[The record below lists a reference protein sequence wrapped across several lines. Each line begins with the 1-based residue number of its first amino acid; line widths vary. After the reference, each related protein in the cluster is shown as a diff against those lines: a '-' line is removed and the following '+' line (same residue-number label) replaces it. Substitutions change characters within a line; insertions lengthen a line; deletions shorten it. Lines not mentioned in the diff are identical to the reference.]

1 VDEVTSRAL
10 EQLVAGARL
19 GPLAGPHHLFQ
30 EVAAGDR
37 PQRGLHV
44 LRVDLLGKV
53 AVLDVGYNDAP
64 GGFGAGVDRVMRAL
78 LDAGVDQVVW
88 ITLRERRP
96 SWAEINDQIREARKR
111 WPQLTVG
118 EWELES
124 RAHDAATVGVVI
136 GTRGTSARNL
146 AAGRPATLSIIE
158 PEAVVYAKLR
168 PVDGPLPVSGGETWG
183 LGYFLLEVTDVL
195 EDAAADWE
203 SGMAIT
209 SAIAYRP
216 VPSLDA
222 PWARATLAGLAAPR
236 ARA

>member
-1 VDEVTSRAL
+1 MSRSL
-10 EQLVAGARL
+10 GPRLPDTLVARLDQRDLASRL
-19 GPLAGPHHLFQ
+19 GTALPFTTVDADGRPH
-30 EVAAGDR
+30 
-37 PQRGLHV
+37 PM
-44 LRVDLLGKV
+44 LLSY
-53 AVLDVGYNDAP
+53 L
-64 GGFGAGVDRVMRAL
+64 
-78 LDAGVDQVVW
+78 
-88 ITLRERRP
+88 
-96 SWAEINDQIREARKR
+96 EI
-111 WPQLTVG
+111 
-118 EWELES
+118 

-195 EDAAADWE
+195 QDAAADWE
-203 SGMAIT
+203 AGMAIT